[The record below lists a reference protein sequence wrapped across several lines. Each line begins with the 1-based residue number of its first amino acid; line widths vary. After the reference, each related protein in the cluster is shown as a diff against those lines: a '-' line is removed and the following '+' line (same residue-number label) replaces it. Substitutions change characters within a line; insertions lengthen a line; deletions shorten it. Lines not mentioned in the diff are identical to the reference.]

1 MKLRWRGH
9 LNMKD
14 IVERALSGMLA
25 GIPMGV
31 VLFFLTRW
39 FA

>member
-1 MKLRWRGH
+1 MRWRGH

-14 IVERALSGMLA
+14 IVERALSSVIV
-25 GIPMGV
+25 GIPMGI
-31 VLFFLTRW
+31 VLFVLTRW